1 MSCLRAN
8 SSFAVSI
15 PGQCPFEKLLD
26 PFGAEY
32 SVTEGTGEAFRSICR
47 FLFKVWS
54 ETSMGQTLA
63 NRYINGKTKSIPRT
77 SVGLRSA
84 NSIQQGKAKRDN
96 PGNVK
101 QQ

>member
-1 MSCLRAN
+1 MYYLNMPAKSYDFRCN
-8 SSFAVSI
+8 HF
-15 PGQCPFEKLLD
+15 D
-26 PFGAEY
+26 T
-32 SVTEGTGEAFRSICR
+32 VTEGTEVFIQRCGWKQAWV
-47 FLFKVWS
+47 KHW
-54 ETSMGQTLA
+54 QTG
-63 NRYINGKTKSIPRT
+63 INGKTKSIPRT

>member
-1 MSCLRAN
+1 M
-8 SSFAVSI
+8 
-15 PGQCPFEKLLD
+15 G
-26 PFGAEY
+26 G
-32 SVTEGTGEAFRSICR
+32 TEEAFRSICR
-47 FLFKVWS
+47 DLFKGVVGNKHGS
-54 ETSMGQTLA
+54 NIGKQV
-63 NRYINGKTKSIPRT
+63 YIYGKTKSIPRT

>member
-1 MSCLRAN
+1 MSSVLRKEQRKR
-8 SSFAVSI
+8 S
-15 PGQCPFEKLLD
+15 D
-26 PFGAEY
+26 PSAGFY
-32 SVTEGTGEAFRSICR
+32 S
-47 FLFKVWS
+47 KVWS
-54 ETSMGQTLA
+54 ETNMGQTLA